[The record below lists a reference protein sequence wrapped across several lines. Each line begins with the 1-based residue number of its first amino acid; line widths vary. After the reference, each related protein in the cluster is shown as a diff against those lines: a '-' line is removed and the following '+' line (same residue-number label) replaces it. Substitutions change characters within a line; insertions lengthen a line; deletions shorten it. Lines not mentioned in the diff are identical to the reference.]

1 MRTRLVTALLATGIA
16 LGLLAILGSN
26 SKRVSR
32 VVTNASQWP
41 ANTAKRSP
49 LAQPSRTPQ
58 LTRETAPAQP
68 HRLSSKQI
76 DRQDSYNNTRSLRL
90 YIQHQQRERPAYQH
104 LPYRTDE
111 ARIEII
117 NVTSDGR
124 IVLEVTPLGINA
136 NPRTAY
142 RRFLRRYH
150 DSGAS
155 YLAQYA
161 RYEP

>member
-1 MRTRLVTALLATGIA
+1 VKIRLVIAVSGIGVV
-16 LGLLAILGSN
+16 LGLIAILASS
-26 SKRVSR
+26 SKPVPRVAA
-32 VVTNASQWP
+32 NASQWR
-41 ANTAKRSP
+41 ANTAERAP
-49 LAQPSRTPQ
+49 LAQPPRTPQ
-58 LTRETAPAQP
+58 STGGKAPALT
-68 HRLSSKQI
+68 HRSSLKQI

-90 YIQHQQRERPAYQH
+90 YIQRQQHERPAYQH

-111 ARIEII
+111 ARIEIT

-124 IVLEVTPLGINA
+124 IVLEVTPLGLNT